1 MRDKLTIEERN
12 KAFKLFQQ
20 IERGKEFRIEIS
32 YSDRYLKKVK
42 QLFAKSTPRRE

>member
-1 MRDKLTIEERN
+1 MKSRLTIEEKI

-20 IERGKEFRIEIS
+20 IEKGREFKFEIS

-42 QLFAKSTPRRE
+42 QLFSKSPPRLK

>member
-1 MRDKLTIEERN
+1 MRDKLTIQEKI

-20 IERGKEFRIEIS
+20 IEKGKEFRIEIS